1 MIKKI
6 KENVWQL
13 NFHEFGS
20 LVYVLIIG
28 SKKILIDTGS
38 PANKQELMQDFTK
51 LKINPIEIDT
61 LILTHNHYDHTGNI
75 DLFPRAEVY
84 GSKRDF
90 KDDEDIE
97 DIDNLDIKEFQIIKT
112 PGHTKGGICI
122 LYEDVLFSGDTIF
135 DNGGVGRT
143 DLPRGNF
150 NELEKSIESL
160 ENIKY
165 KILCPGHLV

>member
-6 KENVWQL
+6 KENIWQL

-20 LVYVLIIG
+20 LVYILIIG
-28 SKKILIDTGS
+28 SKKIVIDTSS
-38 PANKQELMQDFTK
+38 PANNHELLQHFNK
-51 LKINPIEIDT
+51 LKINPIEVDIV
-61 LILTHNHYDHTGNI
+61 ILTHNHYDHIGNI
-75 DLFPRAEVY
+75 DLFPRAKIY

-90 KDDEDIE
+90 KEDNIEDIE
-97 DIDNLDIKEFQIIKT
+97 NLDIKELNIIKT

-143 DLPRGNF
+143 DLPGGNF
-150 NELEKSIESL
+150 NELEKSIENL